1 MLAIKST
8 QDLTS
13 ECGEAASVDIGL
25 EVFFPEVNAT
35 WSALTSRFADR
46 LSIAELDHL
55 FAVFILGLT
64 SHSFGWRE
72 PRDHLEAC
80 RSLLE
85 LKMSPERA
93 RVALHAVPEAKE
105 AWVASAYETMERR
118 GIEMGLAIAKENE
131 IESAS
136 AAEAGSDPSIAAEG
150 KESCDE

>member
-1 MLAIKST
+1 MEST
-8 QDLTS
+8 QDLPS
-13 ECGEAASVDIGL
+13 GSGQAASNDLGL
-25 EVFFPEVNAT
+25 EIFAAEVNAT

-105 AWVASAYETMERR
+105 PWVASAYETMERR
-118 GIEMGLAIAKENE
+118 GTEMGLAIIKQSG
-131 IESAS
+131 IEGAS
-136 AAEAGSDPSIAAEG
+136 VADDGSNPSIAAEG
-150 KESCDE
+150 KESCNE